1 MKSLIK
7 PLMVAVLV
15 AALYFLLVSFVTPHL
30 LVFLIPES
38 WDGSWVFWA
47 NPWLAGFIAGL
58 AVVGLL
64 PAQRYHVVPMLILV
78 FAVIVIGVYALNRC
92 NAGQLTAINQLSE
105 QTWRNIGNPDAPLP
119 PQTPVDLTDAP
130 GVTRDG
136 DGFSYSCVTPGE
148 TVDFFLAL
156 QMSSS
161 ASVLGLIM
169 ALLLTHRIRRT
180 PASRQG

>member
-7 PLMVAVLV
+7 PLLVAVLV
-15 AALYFLLVSFVTPHL
+15 AALCFLLVRFVTPYL
-30 LVFLIPES
+30 PVLLIPEG
-38 WDGSWVFWA
+38 WVGNWVFWFD
-47 NPWLAGFIAGL
+47 PWVAGFIAGL
-58 AVVGLL
+58 VVVCLL

-78 FAVIVIGVYALNRC
+78 FAMIIIGLYALNRC
-92 NAGQLTAINQLSE
+92 SAGQLTAINQLSE

-156 QMSSS
+156 QMSYG
-161 ASVLGLIM
+161 ASVLGLIL
-169 ALLLTHRIRRT
+169 ALLLTHRSRRT
-180 PASRQG
+180 PVSRQG